1 MSTEPIRRVTVAERT
16 YRVPRYAGSRAELL
30 CDPSGPVTELRAGVV
45 AVEPGSVVP
54 LHYHKRQ
61 TLELV
66 LSGCAVVQGRDGREW
81 PVGPGDTMLFAAGP
95 EAAHRWRITGN
106 LPVVVLFVY
115 PTPGAEDDELTWL
128 ESGAGLAA
136 PSSPAGAPDRP

>member
-1 MSTEPIRRVTVAERT
+1 MSAEPIRRVAAVERI
-16 YRVPRYAGSRAELL
+16 YRAPRYAGSRAELL
-30 CDPSGPVTELRAGVV
+30 CDPSSPVTELRAGVV

-66 LSGCAVVQGRDGREW
+66 LSGCVVVQGRDGREW

-95 EAAHRWRITGN
+95 AAAHRWQITGN

-128 ESGAGLAA
+128 EGGAAPA
-136 PSSPAGAPDRP
+136 EPSSPAGAPDHP